1 MAHCELPM
9 PFPVDDARISAAE
22 KQLGRRLPEGLRD
35 RLQEQNGGEIEAGG
49 TVWFLHP
56 IFDDSDRRRLR
67 STATNNVIHETEEAR
82 EAFEDL
88 MPERAAVVANDGGGN
103 YLLLLAG
110 EDVPRRW
117 EPRTGELEEA
127 PTDWSQASA
136 DAAAEE

>member
-1 MAHCELPM
+1 MAHCKLPM
-9 PFPVDDARISAAE
+9 PFPVDETRISAAE
-22 KQLGRRLPEGLRD
+22 TKLGRRLPDGLRN

-67 STATNNVIHETEEAR
+67 STATNNVVHETEEAR

-88 MPERAAVVANDGGGN
+88 MPEHAAVVANDGGGN

-110 EDVPRRW
+110 EDVPCRW
-117 EPRTGELEEA
+117 EPRTDELEEA